1 MIPALYRAHG
11 DPPDARDARRLAT
24 DLLSSWDIA
33 TWRLGLK
40 PADLEHHRS
49 FVALVADLYGTWA
62 RREGKPRWGDKTPL
76 YVLEID
82 TLLKLFPRARVIN
95 IVRDGRDVA
104 LSMMRQPWGP
114 TNAYTAGLLWRRAVA
129 AGQDAARRLPGET
142 FAEVRYE
149 RLLSDPETELRRVC
163 RFLGERFDPA
173 LLTASRLPPPDGC
186 PNPWPAALDE
196 HVDVTNAGRWLS
208 EMSRDDRAVFESVA
222 GEQLQRAGYPLSIQ
236 PRRIRAN
243 ERARWRLHHAA
254 GFVRW
259 RLTTWDRGPRA
270 RTTLILTRAWV
281 KEHTRAR
288 NGQRH
293 REPTDR

>member
-11 DPPDARDARRLAT
+11 DPTNARAARRLAT

-49 FVALVADLYGTWA
+49 FAALVADLYGTWA
-62 RREGKPRWGDKTPL
+62 RGEGKPRWGDKTPL

-82 TLLKLFPRARVIN
+82 TLLKLFPRAQVIN
-95 IVRDGRDVA
+95 VVRDGRDVA
-104 LSMMRQPWGP
+104 LSMTRQPWGP
-114 TNAYTAGLLWRRAVA
+114 TNAYTAALLWRRAVA
-129 AGQDAARRLPGET
+129 AGQDAARRLPSDR

-163 RFLGERFDPA
+163 RFLEESFDPM
-173 LLTASRLPPPDGC
+173 LLTASRLPPPDGRT
-186 PNPWPAALDE
+186 NPWPATLDE

-208 EMSRDDRAVFESVA
+208 EMSPDDRSVFESVA
-222 GEQLQRAGYPLSIQ
+222 GAQLQRAGYPPSIRS
-236 PRRIRAN
+236 RRIRAG
-243 ERARWRLHHAA
+243 ERAGWRLHHAA

-281 KEHTRAR
+281 KQHTPAPKTASR
-288 NGQRH
+288 
-293 REPTDR
+293 